1 MKTLNELMDEVRDL
15 NLRNGWRDPREVE
28 TVDPDGIPVGKA
40 LVHTSFV
47 ELMALIT
54 TECSEAVDAYRDH
67 RLADATSVGKCAFG
81 QCDNHPHKPEGVGS
95 ELADVFIR
103 LLDVCDIFG
112 IDLEAEYERKMSFNR
127 TRPFRHGG
135 KAL

>member
-15 NLRNGWRDPREVE
+15 NLIQGWRNPREVV

-40 LVHTSFV
+40 LVHTSMV
-47 ELMALIT
+47 ELLALIG
-54 TECSEAVDAYRDH
+54 TECSEAIDAYRDYK
-67 RLADATSVGKCAFG
+67 LADIRG
-81 QCDNHPHKPEGVGS
+81 DNGKPEGVRS
-95 ELADVFIR
+95 ELADIFIR

-112 IDLEAEYERKMSFNR
+112 VDLEMEYERKMAFNR

-135 KAL
+135 KTL